1 MEQEKLFQFMKP
13 DDHDNFNSLSKNDLN
28 ELLTL
33 LDEYR
38 LVYRNHLGLSEDATF
53 GLELEFIPNSLKFAT
68 DIYNYLKGHTNH
80 WILKDETTNLGLEVS
95 TSIVYDKEKS
105 WHMLH
110 DVCNFLKQY
119 GQVSTMSGGHIHVGA
134 HVLGEDKNSWYRF
147 LYLIAAYENILYRFG
162 YGEYLNAR
170 RSIPYAFPVMKIWE
184 KELKELEGIED
195 PGMLLQKLP
204 YSRNQ
209 SINFFHVQ
217 NFKEKEYFNT
227 IEFRFPNA
235 SLNPIIW
242 QNNVNTFI
250 KLMLAV
256 KKDSFDFNTVQE
268 RLEKN
273 RWMKD
278 IELEFDKTKGEYPFS
293 LKNIEQYEQIQLD
306 QALEFCDLVF
316 ENNIDKLYF
325 LRQYLKSN
333 EMAKEPFQ
341 KAKKFTR

>member
-38 LVYRNHLGLSEDATF
+38 LVYRNHLGISADATF
-53 GLELEFIPNSLKFAT
+53 GLELEFIPDSLQYAANIF
-68 DIYNYLKGHTNH
+68 NYLKKHTNH

-95 TSIVYDKEKS
+95 TSIVYDQEKS
-105 WHMLH
+105 WYMLR
-110 DVCNFLKQY
+110 DVCDFLNQY

-147 LYLIAAYENILYRFG
+147 LCFIAAYENILYRFG

-170 RSIPYAFPVMKIWE
+170 RSIPYALPVMKSWQKVLSE
-184 KELKELEGIED
+184 MKEIEE
-195 PGMLLQKLP
+195 PGMLLQKLS
-204 YSRNQ
+204 YVRNQ
-209 SINFFHVQ
+209 SINFLNVR
-217 NFKEKEYFNT
+217 NFKEKECFNT

-235 SLNPIIW
+235 TLNPIIW
-242 QNNVNTFI
+242 QNNVNTII

-256 KKDSFDFNTVQE
+256 KKDSFDFDTVQE
-268 RLEKN
+268 RLDKN
-273 RWMKD
+273 SWMKD
-278 IELEFDKTKGEYPFS
+278 IELEFDKTNQEYPFS

>member
-1 MEQEKLFQFMKP
+1 
-13 DDHDNFNSLSKNDLN
+13 
-28 ELLTL
+28 
-33 LDEYR
+33 
-38 LVYRNHLGLSEDATF
+38 
-53 GLELEFIPNSLKFAT
+53 
-68 DIYNYLKGHTNH
+68 
-80 WILKDETTNLGLEVS
+80 
-95 TSIVYDKEKS
+95 
-105 WHMLH
+105 MLH

-209 SINFFHVQ
+209 GINFFHVQ